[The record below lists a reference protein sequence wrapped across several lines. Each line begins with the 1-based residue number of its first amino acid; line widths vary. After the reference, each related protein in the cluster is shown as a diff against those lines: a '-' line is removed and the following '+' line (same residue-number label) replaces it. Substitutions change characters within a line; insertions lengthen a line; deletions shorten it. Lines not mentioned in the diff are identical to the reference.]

1 LFTDVR
7 RNASTTITTTTATAA
22 ATERIRKQVEKETN

>member
-7 RNASTTITTTTATAA
+7 RNASTTITTTATAAA
-22 ATERIRKQVEKETN
+22 ATERIRKQIEK